1 VQNSNPPN
9 LPGYTGE
16 VTIPAG
22 TLVPRDARDFGAYEL
37 IAKLATGGMAE
48 IFLAR
53 RTAGGVAD
61 ANEIVVLKRI
71 LPHLAEDEH
80 FVTMFRDEAR
90 LASRLEHT
98 NVGKVHNLGHVGTTW
113 FIVMEYLHGV
123 PLSRV
128 LTKLAK
134 NRQFLDVRLVASIIT
149 QACEGLHHAHELR
162 GIDGSMLGV
171 VHRDVSPP
179 NIFVTDEGVVK
190 LLDFGIAKARGA
202 SSKTRTGTV
211 KGKNAYM
218 SPEQILG
225 KPLDRRSDVF
235 ALGAVMYELLAVK
248 RLFHRESDFLTFKA
262 ITEEPIPDIKDR
274 RPDLPQALRAVLTRA
289 LSRDPA
295 GRFTTALEM
304 AKEIRA
310 AVSLQG
316 GPGTPAELAT
326 FIAADFAEDLKGK
339 DELVAQAAAAAPA
352 KDPTPA
358 SPLASAIL
366 AATSSASSANPAT
379 AATAPNLPRGR
390 ASSSFSDTEELD
402 VIDGELEIEPSREA
416 DATRPLR
423 KTDRAQGVM
432 VQDPTPPPP
441 PARAMGSSPKIADG
455 SVPFPVVNTPPPLA
469 AASYNAPSGLGSQM
483 VGLPDPSTD
492 LIQEWRKK
500 RVRNVLI
507 GSAVAAVLLV
517 GGIMLIMLGGSSSP
531 PAQQQQAQA
540 PPPKVVDARVVDPT
554 PDADDRKD
562 MQERARFGY
571 YSITASEKTSIV
583 IDGHAVGDIP
593 LTNWPLAPGVHHV
606 KAYGPHN
613 KVKRFD
619 INIYAAQDTD
629 GGMITW

>member
-1 VQNSNPPN
+1 

-53 RTAGGVAD
+53 RTSGGGGSAD
-61 ANEIVVLKRI
+61 EIVVLKRI

-149 QACEGLHHAHELR
+149 QACEGLHHAHELK
-162 GIDGSMLGV
+162 GLDGSMLGV

-179 NIFVTDEGVVK
+179 NIFVTDDGVVK

-274 RPDLPQALRAVLTRA
+274 RPDLPQALRTVLTRA

-295 GRFTTALEM
+295 GRYGTALEM
-304 AKEIRA
+304 SQAIRA
-310 AVSLQG
+310 AVSLGG

-326 FIAADFAEDLKGK
+326 FIAADFAEDLKSK

-352 KDPTPA
+352 AKDKEPA
-358 SPLASAIL
+358 SPLASAIM
-366 AATSSASSANPAT
+366 AATQGANPAASSSSNLAT
-379 AATAPNLPRGR
+379 ASTAPNLARGR
-390 ASSSFSDTEELD
+390 ASSSYSDTEELD
-402 VIDGELEIEPSREA
+402 VIDGELDIVPERD

-423 KTDRAQGVM
+423 RTERGSQPVI
-432 VQDPTPPPP
+432 VQEPTPPPP
-441 PARAMGSSPKIADG
+441 PARAMGSAPKIADG
-455 SVPFPVVNTPPPLA
+455 SVPFPVVNTPPPVA
-469 AASYNAPSGLGSQM
+469 AASYNAPSGLGAQM

-507 GSAVAAVLLV
+507 GAVVAVVLLV
-517 GGIMLIMLGGSSSP
+517 GGIMLIMLGGGSSQ
-531 PAQQQQAQA
+531 PAQQKQASA
-540 PPPKVVDARVVDPT
+540 PPAPVVDARVVDTT

-583 IDGHAVGDIP
+583 IDNHPVGDIP

-606 KAYGPHN
+606 KAYGPRN
-613 KVKRFD
+613 KVKKFD
-619 INIYAAQDTD
+619 ITIYAAQDTD
-629 GGMITW
+629 GGMIMW

>member
-1 VQNSNPPN
+1 
-9 LPGYTGE
+9 LPGYTRE

-53 RTAGGVAD
+53 RTAGVGGSTD
-61 ANEIVVLKRI
+61 EIVVLKRI

-90 LASRLEHT
+90 LASRLEHH

-123 PLSRV
+123 PLSRI

-149 QACEGLHHAHELR
+149 QACEGLHHAHELT
-162 GIDGSMLGV
+162 GLDGSLLGV

-179 NIFVTDEGVVK
+179 NIFVTDDGVVK

-274 RPDLPQALRAVLTRA
+274 RPDLPQALRSVITRA

-295 GRFTTALEM
+295 GRFTSAAEM
-304 AKEIRA
+304 GNAVRA

-316 GPGTPAELAT
+316 GPGTPTELAA
-326 FIAADFAEDLKGK
+326 FITADFAEDLKGK
-339 DELVAQAAAAAPA
+339 DELVAQAQAASPPR
-352 KDPTPA
+352 DPTPT

-366 AATSSASSANPAT
+366 AATSSGNLAT

-402 VIDGELEIEPSREA
+402 VIDGELDVAAGREA
-416 DATRPLR
+416 EAGRPPR
-423 KTDRAQGVM
+423 KAERASQQVI
-432 VQDPTPPPP
+432 VHDPTPPPP
-441 PARAMGSSPKIADG
+441 QPRAGSPAKMADG
-455 SVPFPVVNTPPPLA
+455 STPFPVVSTPPPIA
-469 AASYNAPSGLGSQM
+469 AAAYHAPTGLGAQM
-483 VGLPDPSTD
+483 VGLADPSTD
-492 LIQEWRKK
+492 LIKEWRKK
-500 RVRNVLI
+500 RVRNVMI
-507 GSAVAAVLLV
+507 GAAIATVLLV
-517 GGIMLIMLGGSSSP
+517 GGVVLIMLGGSSSP
-531 PAQQQQAQA
+531 PPPQQQAQA
-540 PPPKVVDARVVDPT
+540 PPPRVVDARVAEAP

-571 YSITASEKTSIV
+571 YSVTASEKTSIV
-583 IDGHAVGDIP
+583 IDGRAVGEVP
-593 LTNWPLAPGVHHV
+593 LTNWPLPPGVHHV

-613 KVKRFD
+613 KVKKFD
-619 INIYAAQDTD
+619 ITIYAAQDTD
-629 GGMITW
+629 SGLIQW